1 MFRLIFYIAT
11 VAALADDVA
20 GDDVAFFQESVN
32 VHAQSLL
39 ERNKEA
45 LTLALDVQEGE
56 DEIEEGVEAAQ
67 NIVLLTLDSGREV
80 ILEKLNT
87 KAKLNKMVK
96 QLAIPVIAL
105 IVGAVCCFFPYAG
118 RRGTYLSTF
127 GKVLAN
133 FSVMTFMN
141 LYMKAVFSEVVISE
155 EHHYKGFPATF
166 AVTGIQ
172 QITSFAVFVVFM
184 GFSRLTPWTYRPQK
198 LTKSS
203 EIILVLVLSLSFT
216 LNIALNNFSLM
227 LLPISVNLMIRSCA
241 PLSTAAMQW
250 IVGKVTKSAA
260 KEHKPVEIFLMC
272 VGICCAVIAVLAK
285 AQSRSQGLLGDG
297 NDAGFALGVIVCV
310 LGTVAAS
317 INLSI
322 ADYLGNIRL
331 NALDVVFYMAAPAFI
346 FLLIPSFC
354 IPHES
359 SWPGGSR
366 TDWAIVKEV
375 ARYSPG
381 TIGLAF
387 LSGVFAFGNNWIQY
401 YLSQSISSTFTAFA
415 GTANK
420 AATIFLAVLVGLEA
434 FPKGAAGTIML
445 LAVIGNLLSFCAY
458 SMHAARKL
466 GGTNTSTG
474 TAKAGR

>member
-56 DEIEEGVEAAQ
+56 DEIEERVEAAQ
-67 NIVLLTLDSGREV
+67 NIVLLTLDSGRQ
-80 ILEKLNT
+80 LMREKLNT
-87 KAKLNKMVK
+87 AAKMNKMMK
-96 QLAIPVIAL
+96 QLAIPVIAI
-105 IVGAVCCFFPYAG
+105 IVGAVCCFIFSAG
-118 RRGTYLSTF
+118 RGPLCSIF
-127 GKVLAN
+127 GKVLVN
-133 FSVMTFMN
+133 FGIMTFMN
-141 LYMKAVFSEVVISE
+141 LYMKAVFSEVVVSE

-172 QITSFAVFVVFM
+172 QITSVAAFVVFM

-203 EIILVLVLSLSFT
+203 EIMLVLVLSLSFT

-317 INLSI
+317 MNLSI

-331 NALDVVFYMAAPAFI
+331 TALDVVFYMAAPAFI

-366 TDWAIVKEV
+366 TDWAIIKEV
-375 ARYSPG
+375 AHYSPG
-381 TIGLAF
+381 AIGLAF
-387 LSGVFAFGNNWIQY
+387 LSGVFALFSNWIQF
-401 YLSQSISSTFTAFA
+401 YLSQSISATFTAFA
-415 GTANK
+415 GTSNK
-420 AATIFLAVLVGLEA
+420 AATILLAVLVKLEA

-445 LAVIGNLLSFCAY
+445 LAVIGNLLTFCAY
-458 SMHAARKL
+458 SMHAAGKSS
-466 GGTNTSTG
+466 GTTTSTG
-474 TAKAGR
+474 KAKADR